1 MSGSSSVEV
10 RQEVRTRLRWTLTL
24 LVPVTLGAG
33 CAPPAATPAAATPAP
48 TPAAAAAPS
57 LVGSAW
63 RLKDL
68 GEAAAIPGVEATL
81 EFPEAGRAAGRGSC
95 NRFFGTVEISG
106 ESIRFGPLAAT
117 KMACL
122 DAASNAQETKYL
134 ESLQAAERFAFD
146 GPALLV
152 YPRGGGAPLRFVRK

>member
-1 MSGSSSVEV
+1 M
-10 RQEVRTRLRWTLTL
+10 RRRWAVAL
-24 LVPVTLGAG
+24 LLPVTLGAS
-33 CAPPAATPAAATPAP
+33 CAPPAGTPAAATPAP

-57 LVGSAW
+57 LIGTIW
-63 RLKDL
+63 RLEDL
-68 GEAAAIPGVEATL
+68 GGTATIPGVEATL

-122 DAASNAQETKYL
+122 DPAANAQETKYL
-134 ESLQAAERFAFD
+134 GALQAAERFAFD
-146 GPALLV
+146 GPAFLV
-152 YPRGGGAPLRFVRK
+152 YPRGNGAPLRFIRR

>member
-1 MSGSSSVEV
+1 M
-10 RQEVRTRLRWTLTL
+10 RLRRTLSL
-24 LVPVTLGAG
+24 IVLVPFAAG
-33 CAPPAATPAAATPAP
+33 CTPPAGTPAAAMPAP
-48 TPAAAAAPS
+48 TPAAAAAPA
-57 LVGSAW
+57 LVGSVW
-63 RLKDL
+63 RLEDL
-68 GEAAAIPGVEATL
+68 GGTAAIPGVEATL
-81 EFPEAGRAAGRGSC
+81 GFPEAGRTAGRGSC

-122 DAASNAQETKYL
+122 DAAANAQETKYL
-134 ESLQAAERFAFD
+134 GALQAAERFAFD

>member
-1 MSGSSSVEV
+1 M
-10 RQEVRTRLRWTLTL
+10 RLRWTLSL
-24 LVPVTLGAG
+24 IVLVPLAAG
-33 CAPPAATPAAATPAP
+33 CTPPAGPPAAATPAP
-48 TPAAAAAPS
+48 TPAAAA

-63 RLKDL
+63 RLEDL
-68 GEAAAIPGVEATL
+68 GGTAAIPGVEATL

-122 DAASNAQETKYL
+122 DAAANAQETRYL
-134 ESLQAAERFAFD
+134 EGLQAAERFAFD
-146 GPALLV
+146 GPALLL

>member
-1 MSGSSSVEV
+1 M
-10 RQEVRTRLRWTLTL
+10 RLRWTLSL
-24 LVPVTLGAG
+24 IVLVPLAAG

-48 TPAAAAAPS
+48 PPAAAAAPS

-81 EFPEAGRAAGRGSC
+81 EFPAAGRAAGRGSC
-95 NRFFGTVEISG
+95 NRFFGPVEISG

-134 ESLQAAERFAFD
+134 EGLQAVERFEFD
-146 GPALLV
+146 GPALLL

>member
-24 LVPVTLGAG
+24 LLPVTLGAG
-33 CAPPAATPAAATPAP
+33 CAPPAAPPAASTPAP
-48 TPAAAAAPS
+48 TPAAAAALS
-57 LVGSAW
+57 LIGTIW
-63 RLKDL
+63 RLQDL
-68 GEAAAIPGVEATL
+68 GGTAAIPGVEATL
-81 EFPEAGRAAGRGSC
+81 EFPEAGRAGGRGSC

-106 ESIRFGPLAAT
+106 ETIRFGPLAAT

-122 DAASNAQETKYL
+122 DPAANAQEKKYL
-134 ESLQAAERFAFD
+134 EALQAAERFAFD

-152 YPRGGGAPLRFVRK
+152 YPRGNGAPLRFIRR

>member
-1 MSGSSSVEV
+1 M
-10 RQEVRTRLRWTLTL
+10 RLRWTLSL
-24 LVPVTLGAG
+24 IVLVPLAAG

-48 TPAAAAAPS
+48 APAAAAAPA

-81 EFPEAGRAAGRGSC
+81 EFPAAGRAAGRGSC

-134 ESLQAAERFAFD
+134 EGLQAVERFAFD
-146 GPALLV
+146 GPALLL

>member
-1 MSGSSSVEV
+1 M
-10 RQEVRTRLRWTLTL
+10 RFRWPLSL
-24 LVPVTLGAG
+24 IVLVALAAR
-33 CAPPAATPAAATPAP
+33 CAPPAGTPAAATPAP
-48 TPAAAAAPS
+48 TPAASAAPG
-57 LVGSAW
+57 LVGTAW
-63 RLKDL
+63 RLEDL
-68 GEAAAIPGVEATL
+68 GGTAAIPGVEATL

-122 DAASNAQETKYL
+122 DAAANAQETKYL
-134 ESLQAAERFAFD
+134 EALQAAERFAFD

-152 YPRGGGAPLRFVRK
+152 YPRGNGAPLRFIRR